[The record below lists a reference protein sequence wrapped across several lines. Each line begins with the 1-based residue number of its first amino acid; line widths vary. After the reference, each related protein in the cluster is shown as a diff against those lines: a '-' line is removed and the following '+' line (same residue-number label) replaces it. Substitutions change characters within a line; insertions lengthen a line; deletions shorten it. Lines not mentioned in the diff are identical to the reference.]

1 MNIRTLDELT
11 IANANTIRKGF
22 SNSNPNFRQMFV
34 QYSTSRRSVSK
45 FTFYLNWSQLIANLT
60 FNLKIFEEVLSQ
72 LHGNYKQDI
81 CDEGNPNSGKSVT

>member
-1 MNIRTLDELT
+1 MNIRTLDELK

-45 FTFYLNWSQLIANLT
+45 FTFYLNWS
-60 FNLKIFEEVLSQ
+60 
-72 LHGNYKQDI
+72 
-81 CDEGNPNSGKSVT
+81 